1 VFAGSDCWVFRPN
14 AHRYPARVSAR
25 SERNGPDGFPDA
37 DTLPAS
43 VTQAHLA
50 LRVRR
55 ELAYLLC
62 DDSTDEPSGFAL
74 YTLADPRDVRCVR
87 YVGQT
92 CAPRRRYLQHVRTA
106 RLWLAADTPWWIRL
120 PRLRALYVWMRE
132 LYREDGRLPFML
144 VSGWLT
150 TAAEVRLRER
160 QLIAELAQ
168 RGLPLLNIEAERLRT
183 PRLASTS
190 RRVSGRARRSPA
202 ARSSSG
208 H

>member
-1 VFAGSDCWVFRPN
+1 MSRLI
-14 AHRYPARVSAR
+14 AHRYAAHVSAPT
-25 SERNGPDGFPDA
+25 ERNAPHRFPETVDVDA
-37 DTLPAS
+37 PAAS
-43 VTQAHLA
+43 ATQVHLR

-55 ELAYLLC
+55 ELSYLLC
-62 DDSTDEPSGFAL
+62 DDSTDAPSGFAL

-92 CAPRRRYLQHVRTA
+92 CSPRRRYLQHVRTA
-106 RLWLAADTPWWIRL
+106 RLWVAADTPWWIRL

-132 LYREDGRLPFML
+132 LYRDDGRLPFML
-144 VSGWLT
+144 VSGWLA

-160 QLIAELAQ
+160 QLIAELTL
-168 RGLPLLNIEAERLRT
+168 RGLPLLNIETERLRT

-190 RRVSGRARRSPA
+190 RRVSGRSRRSPA
-202 ARSSSG
+202 ARGSSG

>member
-1 VFAGSDCWVFRPN
+1 MSRLI
-14 AHRYPARVSAR
+14 AHRYAAHVSAPT
-25 SERNGPDGFPDA
+25 ERNAPDRFPETADVDA
-37 DTLPAS
+37 PAPS
-43 VTQAHLA
+43 ATQAHLR

-55 ELAYLLC
+55 ELPYLLC
-62 DDSTDEPSGFAL
+62 DDSTDAPSGFAL

-92 CAPRRRYLQHVRTA
+92 CSPRRRYLQHVRTA
-106 RLWLAADTPWWIRL
+106 RLWVAADTPWWIRL

-132 LYREDGRLPFML
+132 LYRDDGRLPFML
-144 VSGWLT
+144 VSGWLA

-160 QLIAELAQ
+160 QLIAELTL
-168 RGLPLLNIEAERLRT
+168 RGLPLLNIETERLRT

-190 RRVSGRARRSPA
+190 RRVSGRSRRSPA
-202 ARSSSG
+202 ARGSSG